1 MRRICVLALGLLL
14 PGSAPA
20 EAHRLDEYLQATRL
34 GISRDRVVVEL
45 DLTPGVLVAA
55 QVFAMIDRD
64 GDARVSP
71 VEIEGYA
78 RRVLRDLS
86 LRVDDRPYALTLT
99 RAESPS
105 WDDIRE
111 GEGTIHLEA
120 FAHTALARGVH
131 RIRYENRHES
141 TSGVFLVNALKPS
154 TDAVAI
160 RAQRRDVRQHAI
172 DLNVDV
178 GTSLDAAMWLMIPVG
193 ALAAL
198 LIRFCRCYLL
208 AVRKGQPEGDHL
220 VVVADQ

>member
-20 EAHRLDEYLQATRL
+20 EAHRLDDYLQATRL

-105 WDDIRE
+105 WDEIRE

-120 FAHTALARGVH
+120 FADTALARGVH
-131 RIRYENRHES
+131 RIRYANMHES

-154 TDAVAI
+154 TRAIAI
-160 RAQRRDVRQHAI
+160 RSQRRDVQQHGI
-172 DLNVDV
+172 DLDVDV
-178 GTSLDAAMWLMIPVG
+178 ATSLGTATWFVIPVA

-198 LIRFCRCYLL
+198 LIRRRRTTVCR
-208 AVRKGQPEGDHL
+208 R
-220 VVVADQ
+220 

>member
-86 LRVDDRPYALTLT
+86 LSVDDRPCA
-99 RAESPS
+99 
-105 WDDIRE
+105 IRKCRQR
-111 GEGTIHLEA
+111 GEIARIAFERMRREA
-120 FAHTALARGVH
+120 PFDTQMIEIRVDGVH
-131 RIRYENRHES
+131 S
-141 TSGVFLVNALKPS
+141 QQLTVL
-154 TDAVAI
+154 T
-160 RAQRRDVRQHAI
+160 
-172 DLNVDV
+172 VD
-178 GTSLDAAMWLMIPVG
+178 
-193 ALAAL
+193 
-198 LIRFCRCYLL
+198 F
-208 AVRKGQPEGDHL
+208 
-220 VVVADQ
+220 

>member
-1 MRRICVLALGLLL
+1 MRRIFLLALALLL
-14 PGSAPA
+14 SGSAPT

-64 GDARVSP
+64 GDARVTP
-71 VEIEGYA
+71 VEIEAYA

-86 LRVDDRPYALTLT
+86 LRIDGRPYALTLT
-99 RAESPS
+99 RAESPA
-105 WDDIRE
+105 WDEIRE

-120 FAHTALARGVH
+120 FADTALTRGHH
-131 RIRYENRHES
+131 RIRYANMHES

-154 TDAVAI
+154 AGAVVI
-160 RAQRRDVRQHAI
+160 RSQRRDVQQHGI
-172 DLNVDV
+172 ELDVDA
-178 GTSLDAAMWLMIPVG
+178 GTSLDTATWFVIPVA

-198 LIRFCRCYLL
+198 LIRRRRTTTSCS
-208 AVRKGQPEGDHL
+208 
-220 VVVADQ
+220 